1 MAMGKPPSRDC
12 FPDNLVPAYIVLKP
26 HVWPYCFIEHVSD
39 ARPDCHEYAGHVG
52 ADAHCCARASG
63 TKRQSRAVDRVPR
76 DACHR
81 AKTRG
86 ARHRAIGIAA
96 SRRSCMSGR

>member
-1 MAMGKPPSRDC
+1 LLSSFDTFKILYSPLPGMAMGKPPSRDC
-12 FPDNLVPAYIVLKP
+12 FPDNFVPAYIVLKP

-63 TKRQSRAVDRVPR
+63 TKRQS
-76 DACHR
+76 
-81 AKTRG
+81 
-86 ARHRAIGIAA
+86 
-96 SRRSCMSGR
+96 